1 MAKKAGWIVRLGQQE
16 WSRYTYRRLDGDPLR
31 LLGSVKRGQQVGA
44 LAITDDGRYV
54 QVVGDFIVPL
64 NNSEIAA
71 AVAKAAKLDPY
82 TAART
87 VPRAVAA
94 PVPVVIVKRRRVFVP
109 TDAHLPRQ
117 SLAHENAV

>member
-1 MAKKAGWIVRLGQQE
+1 MAKKAGWIVRLGAHE
-16 WSRYTYRRLDGDPLR
+16 WSRYTYRRLDGDPLC

-54 QVVGDFIVPL
+54 QVVGDFIVSL
-64 NNSEIAA
+64 NNSQITA

-82 TAART
+82 AAVRT

-94 PVPVVIVKRRRVFVP
+94 PVVIVKRRRVFVP

-117 SLAHENAV
+117 SLAHEYAV